1 MTQTYR
7 TAEALKQA
15 LEQRL
20 RAEEPRSLPHGSPT
34 TGVFGYR
41 TRPTF
46 RPAVTTVKPTEYQR
60 VS

>member
-7 TAEALKQA
+7 TAAAFKQA

-20 RAEEPRSLPHGSPT
+20 RAEEPRFTPQPAHPHGSPT

-41 TRPTF
+41 TRPPSG
-46 RPAVTTVKPTEYQR
+46 RL
-60 VS
+60 